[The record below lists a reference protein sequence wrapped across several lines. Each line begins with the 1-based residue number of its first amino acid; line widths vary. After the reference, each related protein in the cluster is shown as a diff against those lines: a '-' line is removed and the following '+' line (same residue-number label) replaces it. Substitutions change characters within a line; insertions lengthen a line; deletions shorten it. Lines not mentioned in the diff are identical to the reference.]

1 MSKHANRMATARCR
15 HCRRSRRMAL
25 MERDPNSDGYRCRD
39 EVDCS
44 EATQWSE
51 G

>member
-1 MSKHANRMATARCR
+1 MTRHANRTDTATCR
-15 HCRRSRRMAL
+15 YCRRSRRMAQ
-25 MERDPNSDGYRCRD
+25 MEPDPRSDGYRCRD